1 MGGSSDVGDEL
12 GDVVMNSI
20 ALVNARMFVR
30 CGENSDIGDVMSDE
44 LVMVI
49 MIYLILKM
57 RVYMYAFTTKS
68 RIKSNTTKVEITEYI
83 IRTRITIIMITK
95 NNTGIT
101 NQRLLN
107 ELHPLLQLRGAHGH
121 AHETN
126 ENHGLEGRGKA
137 S

>member
-1 MGGSSDVGDEL
+1 MVIVGGGGDSDGGGDGFRGLCDGDDGEDGLGGSSDFGDEL

-68 RIKSNTTKVEITEYI
+68 RIK
-83 IRTRITIIMITK
+83 
-95 NNTGIT
+95 
-101 NQRLLN
+101 
-107 ELHPLLQLRGAHGH
+107 
-121 AHETN
+121 
-126 ENHGLEGRGKA
+126 
-137 S
+137 